1 MPSPHPPPPP
11 SGPAAEFFAAEVR
24 TAAWEAL
31 VAWYREVL
39 GLRVLLRVS
48 DDGYALLGDAR
59 GRIAIVSRPD
69 PGPAGERIGLE
80 IEVAAEDVVVTETPR
95 EGWSVASGEGETVA
109 LDLELT
115 AELRRLGA
123 AREAVRLIQEGRK
136 NAGLDI
142 SDRIALRW
150 STSSPDV
157 AAAMREHADL
167 IAGEVL
173 ATAYEEGPPEP
184 DAHVGTDID
193 LPLEFSLRR
202 A

>member
-69 PGPAGERIGLE
+69 PGPAGERIGLA
-80 IEVAAEDVVVTETPR
+80 IEVADLDAAAARLAAAGADVTRRPPNP
-95 EGWSVASGEGETVA
+95 EGF
-109 LDLELT
+109 
-115 AELRRLGA
+115 AELLTRDPDGNRLRLFTWGAGA
-123 AREAVRLIQEGRK
+123 A
-136 NAGLDI
+136 
-142 SDRIALRW
+142 
-150 STSSPDV
+150 
-157 AAAMREHADL
+157 
-167 IAGEVL
+167 
-173 ATAYEEGPPEP
+173 GP
-184 DAHVGTDID
+184 
-193 LPLEFSLRR
+193 
-202 A
+202 